1 MAVFPLFFRVVRVQ
15 YQLGHIQN
23 PGKVFETKKQI
34 KMQVFLKARPTIV
47 VVDEAHHAGS
57 NTYKFIPGTASDHYA
72 DLSGLTAVP
81 MPTSKHA

>member
-1 MAVFPLFFRVVRVQ
+1 
-15 YQLGHIQN
+15 
-23 PGKVFETKKQI
+23 
-34 KMQVFLKARPTIV
+34 MQVFLKARPTIV

-72 DLSGLTAVP
+72 DLPGLTAVP